1 MVPPGVVASP
11 DFSAEPAVPA
21 PWLLALPGEGAELPV
36 VVPVAP
42 FFIAAPPPVVLPFME
57 SPVVVLLAAGP
68 PAAELPPAVLAPL
81 CANAAVPESAKA
93 VANAMVV
100 SFIFVSSC
108 HCLKT
113 NSLVQ
118 KKRAACY
125 VPRRTATG
133 KSCLLNETPG
143 EPDA

>member
-68 PAAELPPAVLAPL
+68 PAAELPPAVLPPL
-81 CANAAVPESAKA
+81 CANAAAPESAKA
-93 VANAMVV
+93 MANAMVV

-108 HCLKT
+108 HCSKQMVLFK
-113 NSLVQ
+113 NKPAPHVMF
-118 KKRAACY
+118 RDA
-125 VPRRTATG
+125 PRRE
-133 KSCLLNETPG
+133 KILF
-143 EPDA
+143 

>member
-68 PAAELPPAVLAPL
+68 PAAELPPAVLPPL
-81 CANAAVPESAKA
+81 CANAAVPETAKA
-93 VANAMVV
+93 MANAMVV
-100 SFIFVSSC
+100 SFIFGAVAGLVGIECGVVSGVINLES
-108 HCLKT
+108 
-113 NSLVQ
+113 SGVEASDW
-118 KKRAACY
+118 R
-125 VPRRTATG
+125 PRHDEHYHEA
-133 KSCLLNETPG
+133 
-143 EPDA
+143 